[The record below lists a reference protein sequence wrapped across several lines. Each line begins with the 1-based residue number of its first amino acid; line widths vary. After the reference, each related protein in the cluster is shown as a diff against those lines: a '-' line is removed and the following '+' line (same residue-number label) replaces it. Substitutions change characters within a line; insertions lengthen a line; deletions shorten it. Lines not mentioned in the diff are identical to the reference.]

1 MVTESTFWLSGTIA
15 TRNLSLKCLLYC
27 LNQED
32 SSQSSQMYNAN
43 EQENSSPENVGI
55 HRITDRIFHQ
65 RHQATGIEQVFEIF
79 NKKYLKI
86 NQRHLLG
93 NKSYQI
99 NLSLLE
105 PWPAQQRHISW
116 RWLLSTVYFA
126 ITTLVFSVY
135 LYENANTAM
144 LGRLMPFIFI
154 FLLLTLASLLMFFLR
169 SPHVTVFRS
178 RYCGTI
184 LVSIFQDNP
193 DKTQFRD
200 FIDELKS
207 RILMASQ
214 AVKTD
219 KHKMLLFEFKALR
232 RLMNEGII
240 PATELEK
247 AKSRIPNM
255 KAFIQGQ

>member
-1 MVTESTFWLSGTIA
+1 
-15 TRNLSLKCLLYC
+15 
-27 LNQED
+27 
-32 SSQSSQMYNAN
+32 MYNAN
-43 EQENSSPENVGI
+43 DPENSSPENVGI
-55 HRITDRIFHQ
+55 HRVTDRIFHQ
-65 RHQATGIEQVFEIF
+65 RHQATGIEQNFEIF

-93 NKSYQI
+93 NKSYQV

-116 RWLLSTVYFA
+116 RWLLSTVYFT
-126 ITTLVFSVY
+126 ITTLVFSIY
-135 LYENANTAM
+135 LYENATSVS
-144 LGRLMPFIFI
+144 LSQLMPFIFI

-178 RYCGTI
+178 RYCGTV
-184 LVSIFQDNP
+184 LVSIFQNKP
-193 DKTQFRD
+193 DKDQFRE
-200 FIDELKS
+200 FVEELKN

-219 KHKMLLFEFKALR
+219 KHKMLLFEFKTLR
-232 RLMNEGII
+232 RLMDEGII

-247 AKSRIPNM
+247 AKNRIPNM
-255 KAFIQGQ
+255 KAFIQS